1 MPDEAELAEIIRE
14 RIELIP
20 EEERTPEK
28 EYAFR
33 LSRCREC
40 EHLQRGTCGQC
51 GCYVR
56 SGRQENGK
64 AVLTCL
70 RNGRHIRTIEN
81 EKLRYMQIPTRR
93 AGSFRR
99 YSKGSLGFARDDKGR
114 AFALPLLLSGQE
126 WRSV

>member
-1 MPDEAELAEIIRE
+1 MIRPCRCLIGEMTDEAELAEIIRE

-51 GCYVR
+51 GCYVEIR
-56 SGRQENGK
+56 AARKWQSCP
-64 AVLTCL
+64 AVPACWDRLDTAMH
-70 RNGRHIRTIEN
+70 N
-81 EKLRYMQIPTRR
+81 
-93 AGSFRR
+93 A
-99 YSKGSLGFARDDKGR
+99 
-114 AFALPLLLSGQE
+114 
-126 WRSV
+126 